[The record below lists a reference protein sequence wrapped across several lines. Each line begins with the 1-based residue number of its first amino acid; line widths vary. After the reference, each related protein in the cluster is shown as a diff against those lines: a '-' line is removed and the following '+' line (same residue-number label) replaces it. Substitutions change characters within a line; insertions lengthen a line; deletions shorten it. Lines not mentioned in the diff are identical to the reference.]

1 MYYTTAHVLYDMGEC
16 YETVYIVSCTAK
28 VLVTPDM
35 GGGEVYLKERCGVQP
50 TAERLG
56 FSKESS
62 LHTDIPL
69 SSLSGSH
76 LHGASPQIPQGNYQ
90 PIGEGDSISIDS
102 YTMAMESGG

>member
-1 MYYTTAHVLYDMGEC
+1 M
-16 YETVYIVSCTAK
+16 SCTAK
-28 VLVTPDM
+28 GLVTADM
-35 GGGEVYLKERCGVQP
+35 GGGGRGEVYLKERCGVQL

-76 LHGASPQIPQGNYQ
+76 LHGASPQIPQRNYQ